1 MYYRKIEG
9 EKIYLSPM
17 DKNNEIPLLTK
28 CFNEDEAIAYNN
40 GFISSISNE
49 ENISETVD
57 KWNESGMIFSI
68 INKETDEF
76 MGHVSFFGADNNKTF
91 ITMGIYIAEEYRG
104 NGYGLEAIKLST
116 EYMFR
121 FHVYRSIHLEVF
133 SYNEGA
139 YRLYQK
145 AGFKECGRFHNSRYF
160 NGKFYDI
167 ILMEMLKN

>member
-9 EKIYLSPM
+9 DKIYLSPM

-28 CFNEDEAIAYNN
+28 WFNEDESIAYNN

-49 ENISETVD
+49 ENISEMVD

-68 INKETDEF
+68 INKKTNEF

>member
-1 MYYRKIEG
+1 
-9 EKIYLSPM
+9 
-17 DKNNEIPLLTK
+17 
-28 CFNEDEAIAYNN
+28 
-40 GFISSISNE
+40 
-49 ENISETVD
+49 
-57 KWNESGMIFSI
+57 
-68 INKETDEF
+68 
-76 MGHVSFFGADNNKTF
+76 
-91 ITMGIYIAEEYRG
+91 MGIYIAEEYRG

>member
-1 MYYRKIEG
+1 
-9 EKIYLSPM
+9 
-17 DKNNEIPLLTK
+17 
-28 CFNEDEAIAYNN
+28 
-40 GFISSISNE
+40 
-49 ENISETVD
+49 
-57 KWNESGMIFSI
+57 
-68 INKETDEF
+68 
-76 MGHVSFFGADNNKTF
+76 
-91 ITMGIYIAEEYRG
+91 MGIYIAEEYRG
-104 NGYGLEAIKLST
+104 NGYGLETIKLST

-167 ILMEMLKN
+167 ILMEMLKNQNNLLFWTDSKFRVYKNKFKLGTIIYRKLYKSFLYTGFIHIPINLCCMPLSPVTSLDDGGFILSKN

>member
-9 EKIYLSPM
+9 DKIYLSPM

-28 CFNEDEAIAYNN
+28 WFNEDESIAYNN

-104 NGYGLEAIKLST
+104 NGYGLETIKLST
-116 EYMFR
+116 EYMLDSMSTDQ
-121 FHVYRSIHLEVF
+121 SIWRYSPIMREPIDCIRKLALKSVEDFIIQGTLTANFMISF
-133 SYNEGA
+133 SW
-139 YRLYQK
+139 K
-145 AGFKECGRFHNSRYF
+145 C
-160 NGKFYDI
+160 
-167 ILMEMLKN
+167 

>member
-1 MYYRKIEG
+1 
-9 EKIYLSPM
+9 M
-17 DKNNEIPLLTK
+17 DKKNEIPLLTRW
-28 CFNEDEAIAYNN
+28 FNEDPSIACNN
-40 GFISSISNE
+40 GFISSVSNE
-49 ENISETVD
+49 EDISEMVD